1 MRIIIKENMKRIES
15 ELEKKISIPFGAIK
29 SYWGLNEGLDF
40 KT

>member
-1 MRIIIKENMKRIES
+1 MKRIES